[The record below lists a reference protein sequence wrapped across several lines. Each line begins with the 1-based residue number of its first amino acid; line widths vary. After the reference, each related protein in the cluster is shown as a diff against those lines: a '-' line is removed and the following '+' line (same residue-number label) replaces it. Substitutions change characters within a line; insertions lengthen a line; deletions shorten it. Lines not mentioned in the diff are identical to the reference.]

1 MKNEIVKIETTQL
14 ETVVNESGL
23 AIQEGDE
30 IKKSYLPFLSQLA
43 EVQSQA
49 TKINFDSPAEIDETI
64 ARELRLKTVKIRT
77 GSKELK
83 DERKKGYLLR
93 GNLEQAAYNLIE
105 ASCKLTEDV
114 FVNVE
119 KASEFAEK
127 KRKEQ
132 LRIERS
138 EKLIEFLP
146 AESMYLYALAEMSE
160 EQFDATFDGLKMA
173 HEKKIEDEKKAEGKR
188 LAEIE
193 AERVKN
199 EQIRLENG
207 KLKADAVIKD
217 KRNAELRPYIIFIR
231 DYNKMISLPENEY
244 QKELSDIKRGVK
256 EQIEFEKAEADK
268 ARKAQ
273 KAKERLAEIERKKQA
288 QILADQKAKADKE
301 RAELL
306 AKNQVNI
313 EKAEKER
320 KEKEQLLAD
329 IEAEKQAKLK
339 TIEAEKKAKAAQ
351 EKKAKLAP
359 DKTKLLN
366 FGQLLN
372 DVPRPEIISI
382 EAAAVMVQINGY
394 LAKLDKY
401 IVDECGKL

>member
-1 MKNEIVKIETTQL
+1 MKTEIVKIETTQL

-23 AIQEGDE
+23 AIHEGEE

-105 ASCKLTEDV
+105 ASCKLTEDI

-119 KASEFAEK
+119 KAREFAEK

-138 EKLIEFLP
+138 EKLIEFVP

-173 HEKKIEDEKKAEGKR
+173 HEKKLAEEKKAEEER
-188 LAEIE
+188 LAAIE

-199 EQIRLENG
+199 EQIRLENE
-207 KLKADAVIKD
+207 KLKKE
-217 KRNAELRPYIIFIR
+217 AEL
-231 DYNKMISLPENEY
+231 KV
-244 QKELSDIKRGVK
+244 KEL
-256 EQIEFEKAEADK
+256 EAERELI
-268 ARKAQ
+268 RKQ
-273 KAKERLAEIERKKQA
+273 TDEKERLAEIERKKQA
-288 QILADQKAKADKE
+288 QILADQKAKADEE
-301 RAELL
+301 RAELI
-306 AKNQVNI
+306 A
-313 EKAEKER
+313 KAEKEQ
-320 KEKEQLLAD
+320 KERERVVREMEEQAAK
-329 IEAEKQAKLK
+329 IEAEKQANLK
-339 TIEAEKKAKAAQ
+339 KIEADRKAIEAFKKK
-351 EKKAKLAP
+351 EKLAP

-372 DVPRPEIISI
+372 DVPRPEIKSI
-382 EAAAVMVQINGY
+382 EAAQVMASINGY

-401 IVDECGKL
+401 IVDECSKL